1 MGRGE
6 DAAVAWVQRLFRV
19 IGSPAYPMP
28 AEQVEQRA
36 RAAVRRAWHPAG
48 SARQLVA
55 IMADGDRSA
64 LLPRIAA
71 PTRVIHGEADP
82 LVPAA
87 CGRQLVA
94 SIRGAQGD
102 FVEGMGHD
110 LPDALLER
118 LADGIASNAQ
128 RAGRA

>member
-1 MGRGE
+1 
-6 DAAVAWVQRLFRV
+6 
-19 IGSPAYPMP
+19 
-28 AEQVEQRA
+28 
-36 RAAVRRAWHPAG
+36 
-48 SARQLVA
+48 
-55 IMADGDRSA
+55 
-64 LLPRIAA
+64 
-71 PTRVIHGEADP
+71 
-82 LVPAA
+82 
-87 CGRQLVA
+87 VA